1 MNSVKH
7 SEKFRIDQPI
17 ETLFPLFSAEG
28 EKLWVPGWDY
38 MNIMGSTDL
47 HEDYIFLTKNHD
59 HASTDAIWLIKRYEP
74 ENYFI
79 QLYKIEPEDKV
90 GVVSV
95 RCIQKDKNLTEV
107 EVTYQ
112 YTALSKMGNEF
123 IESFTKSH
131 YKEFI
136 SEWRRLLVSY
146 FNSKTTAVS
155 NDYINR

>member
-1 MNSVKH
+1 
-7 SEKFRIDQPI
+7 
-17 ETLFPLFSAEG
+17 
-28 EKLWVPGWDY
+28 

-59 HASTDAIWLIKRYEP
+59 HASTDAIWLVKRYEP
-74 ENYFI
+74 ENYFV
-79 QLYKIEPEDKV
+79 QFYKIEPEDKA
-90 GVVSV
+90 GVISV
-95 RCIQKDKNLTEV
+95 RCIQIDKILTEV

-123 IESFTKSH
+123 IEGFTKSH

-146 FNSKTTAVS
+146 FNS
-155 NDYINR
+155 